1 MKKIILFLLLIVSGV
16 MSSNAKTFYEYV
28 KYGGGIELIIKTETH
43 WIGDDSK
50 TYGLRK
56 NGMTIIEPVYE
67 QDTEVLVVDE
77 LSFLIFMSRDMRGAR
92 IFNTITGKEV
102 YTHNYKGHD
111 PVTGYYFEKKTVNG
125 QVEWQLIEVTLPY
138 IYAVYTVI
146 TRFGLE
152 DGKVYQLTAPK
163 TVYTKKEI

>member
-1 MKKIILFLLLIVSGV
+1 MKKIIILLLLVVSGV
-16 MSSNAKTFYEYV
+16 VSSNAKTSYEYV
-28 KYGGGIELIIKTETH
+28 GFDNGLELIIKTETH
-43 WIGDDSK
+43 WFGQDTF
-50 TYGLRK
+50 TYGLRRD
-56 NGMTIIEPVYE
+56 GMTIIKPVYE
-67 QDTEVLVVDE
+67 QDTEALVVDE

-111 PVTGYYFEKKTVNG
+111 PVTNYLFEKKTVNG
-125 QVEWQLIEVTLPY
+125 QVEWQLIEVTVPY

-146 TRFGLE
+146 ARFGLE
-152 DGKVYQLTAPK
+152 DGKVYQLTDPK